1 VQPPEGGRGG
11 GMGLLTPRA
20 KGELMRQLGKLA
32 NLERNFSED
41 DTPENRA
48 LAQQLLAQTTYCLE
62 LFDEM
67 EARFSRRFNKRDRNQ
82 LEAEWAPMRLGLEE
96 RRGFYTLMSGELES
110 S

>member
-1 VQPPEGGRGG
+1 
-11 GMGLLTPRA
+11 MGLFTPRA
-20 KGELMRQLGKLA
+20 KGELMRQLSKLA
-32 NLERNFSED
+32 AMEQNFSEE

-48 LAQQLLAQTTYCLE
+48 FAQQLLAQTAYCLK

-82 LEAEWAPMRLGLEE
+82 LEAEWAPMRLSLEE
-96 RRGFYTLMSGELES
+96 RRGFYTLMTGELES